1 MAAADDLGVTLVMMD
16 FATRVHNHNYRLDP
30 IIRSLLDTDFYKFLM
45 HQFIWMLYPKVPVT
59 FGLINRTREVRL
71 AAIIPK
77 DVLRAQLDH
86 CRTLRFRENEL
97 IWLAGNRFYGRRD
110 IFRPEYI
117 DYLRT
122 FSLPD
127 YQLETIDGQYVLTFA
142 GAWAEV
148 TLWEIYALA
157 IVSELRTRAAMAS
170 LDKFELDILYAQTK
184 TKIWGKIK
192 RLHEWPQ
199 LRLAEFGTRRRH
211 SFLWQEWVTDAMAS
225 ELGPAFVGTS
235 NAHLAFK
242 HSYEAIGTNSHE
254 LPMVAACLAGS
265 DAALKSAQ
273 YDVLAKWQEVY
284 DGELLIILPDTFG
297 MTQFLR
303 DAPHWAADWTG
314 MRLDSKEPVAAGEEI
329 IAWYKALGQDPL
341 KKRCMFSDGL
351 EVDSMIDLHKK
362 FRGRIRESFGW
373 GTMATNDFRGCHPR
387 GLNTL
392 DPISL
397 VCKVTHANGRT
408 AVKLSD
414 NPAKT
419 TGSPGEVARYT
430 RIFGQDGFAH
440 AEVLV

>member
-1 MAAADDLGVTLVMMD
+1 MD
-16 FATRVHNHNYRLDP
+16 FATRIHNHNYRLDP

-45 HQFIWMLYPKVPVT
+45 HQFIWMLYPNVPVT

-71 AAIIPK
+71 AAII
-77 DVLRAQLDH
+77 DEADLRAQLDH
-86 CRTLRFRENEL
+86 VRTLRFQENQL
-97 IWLAGNRFYGRRD
+97 IWLAGNRFYGSRD

-117 DYLRT
+117 DYLRS

-127 YQLETIDGQYVLTFA
+127 YKLETIDGQYVLTFE
-142 GAWAEV
+142 GPWADV

-157 IVSELRTRAAMAS
+157 IVSELRTRAAMAT
-170 LDKFELDILYAQTK
+170 LDKFELEILYAQAR

-192 RLHEWPQ
+192 RLAAYPQ

-211 SFLWQEWVTDAMAS
+211 SFLWQEWVTDAMAN
-225 ELGPAFVGTS
+225 ELGPSFAGTS

-254 LPMVAACLAGS
+254 LPMVAACLAES
-265 DAALKSAQ
+265 DAKLKQAQ

-303 DAPHWAADWTG
+303 DAPEWTWGWTG
-314 MRLDSKEPVAAGEEI
+314 FRLDSKEPYAAGEEV
-329 IAWYKALGQDPL
+329 IAWYARHGQDP
-341 KKRCMFSDGL
+341 KVKRCMFSDGL
-351 EVDSMIDLHKK
+351 EVDSMIGLHQA
-362 FRGRIRESFGW
+362 FRGRIREAFGW

-397 VCKVTHANGRT
+397 VCKVTAANGRA

-414 NPAKT
+414 NPAKS
-419 TGSPGEVARYT
+419 TGSPEEIARYT
-430 RIFGQDGFAH
+430 RIFGQEGFQR
-440 AEVLV
+440 AEVAV

>member
-1 MAAADDLGVTLVMMD
+1 MMD

-45 HQFIWMLYPKVPVT
+45 HQFIWMLYAQVPVT

-71 AAIIPK
+71 ADIIPEE
-77 DVLRAQLDH
+77 VLRAQLDH
-86 CRTLRFRENEL
+86 ARTLRFRENEL

-117 DYLRT
+117 EYLRS
-122 FSLPD
+122 FRLPD
-127 YQLETIDGQYVLTFA
+127 YRLETIDGQYVLTFE
-142 GAWAEV
+142 GAWTDV
-148 TLWEIYALA
+148 TMWEIYALA
-157 IVSELRTRAAMAS
+157 IVSELRSRAAMAS

-184 TKIWGKIK
+184 AKIWGKIK
-192 RLHEWPQ
+192 RLQAWPE

-211 SFLWQEWVTDAMAS
+211 SFLWQEWVTDAMAN
-225 ELGPAFVGTS
+225 ELGPTFVGTS

-242 HSYEAIGTNSHE
+242 HSFEAIGTNSHE
-254 LPMVAACLAGS
+254 LPMVAACLA
-265 DAALKSAQ
+265 DTDEALKAAQ

-303 DAPHWAADWTG
+303 DAPAWASGWTG
-314 MRLDSKEPVAAGEEI
+314 MRMDSKEPFAAGDEI
-329 IAWYKALGQDPL
+329 IAWYETCGEDPR
-341 KKRCMFSDGL
+341 KKRAMFSDGL
-351 EVDSMIDLHKK
+351 EVDSMIDLHQK

-373 GTMATNDFRGCHPR
+373 GTMATNDFRGSHPR

-397 VCKVTHANGRT
+397 VCKVTSANGRA

-419 TGSPGEVARYT
+419 TGSPQEIARYT
-430 RIFGQDGFAH
+430 RIFGEDGFARH
-440 AEVLV
+440 AVVV

>member
-1 MAAADDLGVTLVMMD
+1 MMD

-45 HQFIWMLYPKVPVT
+45 HQFIWMLYAKVPVT
-59 FGLINRTREVRL
+59 FGLINRTREVRI
-71 AAIIPK
+71 ADIVPE

-86 CRTLRFRENEL
+86 ARTLRFRENEL

-117 DYLRT
+117 EYLRS
-122 FSLPD
+122 FRLPD
-127 YQLETIDGQYVLTFA
+127 YRLETIDGQYVLTFA
-142 GAWAEV
+142 GAWADV

-157 IVSELRTRAAMAS
+157 IVSELRSRAAMAS

-192 RLHEWPQ
+192 RLQAYPE

-211 SFLWQEWVTDAMAS
+211 SFLWQEWVTDAMAN
-225 ELGPAFVGTS
+225 ELGPSFVGTS

-242 HSYEAIGTNSHE
+242 HSFEAIGTNSHE
-254 LPMVAACLAGS
+254 LPMVAACLANT
-265 DAALKSAQ
+265 DAELEAAQ
-273 YDVLAKWQEVY
+273 YDVLARWQEVY

-303 DAPHWAADWTG
+303 DAPNWAADWTG
-314 MRLDSKEPVAAGEEI
+314 MRMDSKEPFAAGEEI
-329 IAWYKALGQDPL
+329 IAWYQKRGQDPHR
-341 KKRCMFSDGL
+341 KRAMFSDGL
-351 EVDSMIDLHKK
+351 EVDSMIELHKK
-362 FRGRIRESFGW
+362 FHGRIRESFGW
-373 GTMATNDFRGCHPR
+373 GTMATNDFRGAHPR

-397 VCKVTHANGRT
+397 VCKVTAANGRA

-414 NPAKT
+414 NPAKK
-419 TGSPGEVARYT
+419 TGSPQEIERYM
-430 RIFGQDGFAH
+430 RIFGQEGFERQ
-440 AEVLV
+440 EVVV

>member
-1 MAAADDLGVTLVMMD
+1 MMD
-16 FATRVHNHNYRLDP
+16 FATRIHNHNYRLDP

-71 AAIIPK
+71 ATIIPEEA
-77 DVLRAQLDH
+77 LRAQLDH
-86 CRTLRFRENEL
+86 VRTLRFRENEL

-127 YQLETIDGQYVLTFA
+127 YKLEIIDGQYVLTFA

-148 TLWEIYALA
+148 TMWEIYALA

-192 RLHEWPQ
+192 RLHEWPN

-211 SFLWQEWVTDAMAS
+211 SFLWQEWVTDVMAS

-254 LPMVAACLAGS
+254 LPMVAACLAES
-265 DAALKSAQ
+265 DQDLKSAQ

-303 DAPHWAADWTG
+303 DAPEWASHWTG
-314 MRLDSKEPVAAGEEI
+314 MRLDSKEPFAAGEEV
-329 IAWYKALGQDPL
+329 IAWYTKRGEDPQ

-351 EVDSMIDLHKK
+351 EVDSMIELHKR

-373 GTMATNDFRGCHPR
+373 GTMATNDFKGCHPR

-397 VCKVTHANGRT
+397 VCKVTAANGRA

-419 TGSPGEVARYT
+419 TGSPEEIARYT
-430 RIFGQDGFAH
+430 RIFGQEGFKRAD
-440 AEVLV
+440 VLV